1 MKVYFGP
8 GAELLNSVDDSRII
22 ASIANNSTKCLK
34 YMNDSQL
41 YSFSSLRKKITKD
54 MNIENVKA
62 NWGFGGKY
70 DWYSLDDRKAL
81 VELE

>member
-1 MKVYFGP
+1 
-8 GAELLNSVDDSRII
+8 
-22 ASIANNSTKCLK
+22 
-34 YMNDSQL
+34 MNDNQL

-54 MNIENVKA
+54 LNIENVKA